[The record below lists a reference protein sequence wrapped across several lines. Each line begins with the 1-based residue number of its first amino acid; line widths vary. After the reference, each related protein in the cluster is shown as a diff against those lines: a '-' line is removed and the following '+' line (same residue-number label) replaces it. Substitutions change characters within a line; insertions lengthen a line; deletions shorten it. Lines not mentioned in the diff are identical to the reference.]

1 MSDDLTFQDTPLYA
15 WLRANVWYLLGGL
28 VLLLAILL
36 YRENAPKWK
45 NADFAA
51 SWDQHRALIGDPS
64 GLDALATQLADA
76 KKDERIHQWVVYNAA
91 RTAAESSDA
100 EALALLKPELEAL
113 AQTSDVMIAGPAGS
127 ERLAAVLLRSLYQE
141 SGSLPKDP
149 AAPEPDGARVAITL
163 SQGDTTTYEIVV
175 GLYEATAPNGTAALK
190 QWVAEGRFTDRT
202 AKPTGS
208 MSLNLSLAPAETA
221 EDAGADGETE
231 ATPAAPALMVERKH
245 GYFHSEGTLA
255 PGILP
260 GKPGEQDVNNLQFAL
275 VNSYQMDGQTTVLG
289 KVVEGWQALKDAVN
303 LAGPTAEFKVVAAKV
318 LE

>member
-45 NADFAA
+45 HADFAA
-51 SWDQHRALIGDPS
+51 SWDQHRALIGDPA
-64 GLDALATQLADA
+64 GLDTLATQLADA

-100 EALALLKPELEAL
+100 AALALLKPELEAL
-113 AQTSDVMIAGPAGS
+113 AQSSDVMIAGPSGS

-141 SGSLPKDP
+141 SGTLPKDP
-149 AAPEPDGARVAITL
+149 AAPEPDGARIAITL
-163 SQGDTTTYEIVV
+163 SQGETTTYEIVV

-190 QWVAEGRFTDRT
+190 QWVTEGRFTDRT

-208 MSLNLSLAPAETA
+208 MSLNLSLAPAEAA

-231 ATPAAPALMVERKH
+231 ATPSGPKLMVERKH
-245 GYFHSEGTLA
+245 GYYHSEGTLA
-255 PGILP
+255 TGILP

-289 KVVEGWQALKDAVN
+289 KVVEGWQALKDAIN
-303 LAGPTAEFKVVAAKV
+303 LAGPTAEFRVVAAKV

>member
-45 NADFAA
+45 QASFAD
-51 SWDQHRALIGDPS
+51 SWDQHRALIGDPA
-64 GLDALATQLADA
+64 GLETLATQLADA
-76 KKDERIHQWVVYNAA
+76 KKDERIFEWVVYNAA
-91 RTAAESSDA
+91 RTAAESANA

-113 AQTSDVMIAGPAGS
+113 AQTSEVMIAGPAGS
-127 ERLAAVLLRSLYQE
+127 ERLAAVLLRNLYQGP
-141 SGSLPKDP
+141 GSLPKDP
-149 AAPEPDGARVAITL
+149 AAPEPDGGRIAITL
-163 SQGDTTTYEIVV
+163 SQGDTATYDIVV

-190 QWVAEGRFTDRT
+190 QWVSEGRFAERT

-208 MSLNLSLAPAETA
+208 MSLNISLAPTEAG
-221 EDAGADGETE
+221 EDAGGDGEAA
-231 ATPAAPALMVERKH
+231 ATPAAPGLMVERKH

-260 GKPGEQDVNNLQFAL
+260 GKPGEQDVNNLQLAL

-289 KVVEGWQALKDAVN
+289 KVVEGWQAFKDAVN